1 MEPLKRTASGSSAAR
16 AWRACALALACAA
29 ANVAAQPH
37 NSAEVLRREASELEL
52 KAVHLLKFGDFV
64 QWPASAF
71 GNGDAP
77 LLIAVAGADALAAV
91 LEALAQQRRVDGR
104 AVQVRRLRRGDAL
117 AGAHILFVAT
127 GELERLAAAQE
138 SLRAAAVL
146 TVTDGSQPPQPAGIV
161 NFVVRDNRL
170 RFEIDAE
177 AAEAA
182 HLRISSKVLALAV
195 SVKGAR
201 QR

>member
-1 MEPLKRTASGSSAAR
+1 MGRVNRCLDRKGMLVIHMPRCGHWLTPRFIQLPYAHVPS
-16 AWRACALALACAA
+16 
-29 ANVAAQPH
+29 
-37 NSAEVLRREASELEL
+37 
-52 KAVHLLKFGDFV
+52 
-64 QWPASAF
+64 
-71 GNGDAP
+71 
-77 LLIAVAGADALAAV
+77 
-91 LEALAQQRRVDGR
+91 ALAQQRRVDGR

-117 AGAHILFVAT
+117 AGAHILFVAAS
-127 GELERLAAAQE
+127 ELERLAAAQE

>member
-1 MEPLKRTASGSSAAR
+1 M
-16 AWRACALALACAA
+16 
-29 ANVAAQPH
+29 
-37 NSAEVLRREASELEL
+37 
-52 KAVHLLKFGDFV
+52 
-64 QWPASAF
+64 
-71 GNGDAP
+71 
-77 LLIAVAGADALAAV
+77 
-91 LEALAQQRRVDGR
+91 
-104 AVQVRRLRRGDAL
+104 
-117 AGAHILFVAT
+117 
-127 GELERLAAAQE
+127 AAAQE

-146 TVTDGSQPPQPAGIV
+146 TVTDGSQPSQPAGIV

-177 AAEAA
+177 TAEAA